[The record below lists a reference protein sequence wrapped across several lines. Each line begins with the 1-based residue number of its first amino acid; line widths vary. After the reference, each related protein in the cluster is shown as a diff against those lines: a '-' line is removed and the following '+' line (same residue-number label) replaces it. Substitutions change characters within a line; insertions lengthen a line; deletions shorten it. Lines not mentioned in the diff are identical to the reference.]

1 MHSGCWSNLPSP
13 CQPDIRN
20 RPDIPDAVITGLK
33 RVRAIWSNTI
43 ASDISFT
50 FIMSAKKAAQ
60 WLCVCTAGSS
70 PPIHI
75 TPHVTREQRY
85 QGGAAIW
92 LREDA
97 IDHLS
102 WVWCSVLRKSQCE
115 SDIPASVEKQ
125 LCCPCEPTQ
134 PLERPETT
142 AFCCF
147 FPSVAKICSDI
158 RWKILG
164 ALQVREASKTTAGD
178 VCQYQMCAVSNLC
191 AASSAL

>member
-1 MHSGCWSNLPSP
+1 MHSGCWSDLPSP

-20 RPDIPDAVITGLK
+20 RPDIPDAAITGLK
-33 RVRAIWSNTI
+33 RVSAIRSKTI

-50 FIMSAKKAAQ
+50 FIIPAQKAAQ
-60 WLCVCTAGSS
+60 LLCICTAGSS

-102 WVWCSVLRKSQCE
+102 WVRCSALRKSQCE

-125 LCCPCEPTQ
+125 LCRPSASQLNHSNGPRQ
-134 PLERPETT
+134 PL
-142 AFCCF
+142 FVVF
-147 FPSVAKICSDI
+147 FPSRCQD
-158 RWKILG
+158 
-164 ALQVREASKTTAGD
+164 LQ
-178 VCQYQMCAVSNLC
+178 
-191 AASSAL
+191 